1 MSVGE
6 LSSQWQGLQR
16 QVRDWLTEAGGGAR
30 GEIKIQSTRGPIFKK
45 NVLLNLIICF
55 QNANIQCH
63 IIKNTISMTQR
74 RQCPADAS

>member
-1 MSVGE
+1 MARASTPGE
-6 LSSQWQGLQR
+6 GLADR
-16 QVRDWLTEAGGGAR
+16 GGGGGAR